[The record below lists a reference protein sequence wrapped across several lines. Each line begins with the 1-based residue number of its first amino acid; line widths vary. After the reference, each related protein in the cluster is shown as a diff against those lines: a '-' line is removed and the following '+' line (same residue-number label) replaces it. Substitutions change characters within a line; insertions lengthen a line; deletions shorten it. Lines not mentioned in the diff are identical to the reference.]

1 MISEPGRLKTGK
13 TLGGI
18 GAILLAVG
26 SFGEIALTYS
36 ICLGASE
43 LTFPSAISGV
53 LGLVGIIL
61 VLIGMK
67 NLAEHYRDDG
77 IYRNALYGFIFGIIG
92 VVAVASVVITL
103 LFGWFFEV
111 GSFSGILG
119 AIILTLLVV
128 FIFYV
133 LEAVYCRRALDSLA
147 DKSGEKMFDTAG
159 LLLLIGAALTII
171 LVGLIIVFS
180 AWILV
185 AVAFFS
191 IREPATPATSQP
203 TASSPPSKTA

>member
-1 MISEPGRLKTGK
+1 MISESGQLKTGK
-13 TLGGI
+13 TSGGV

-26 SFGEIALTYS
+26 SFGVITLIYS
-36 ICLGASE
+36 IGVGASE

-77 IYRNALYGFIFGIIG
+77 IYRNALCGFISGIIG
-92 VVAVASVVITL
+92 VVAVAFVVITL
-103 LFGWFFEV
+103 FFGWFFEV
-111 GSFSGILG
+111 GSFLGILG
-119 AIILTLLVV
+119 AIILALVVV

-171 LVGLIIVFS
+171 VVGLVIVFS

-191 IREPATPATSQP
+191 IRERATPATLQP
-203 TASSPPSKTA
+203 TAPSPPSKTA

>member
-1 MISEPGRLKTGK
+1 MISELEKLKSGK
-13 TLGGI
+13 TWGGI
-18 GAILLAVG
+18 GAILLAV
-26 SFGEIALTYS
+26 SSLGEIALTYS
-36 ICLGASE
+36 ISLGASE
-43 LTFPSAISGV
+43 LTFPSAISSV

-61 VLIGMK
+61 VLTGMK

-92 VVAVASVVITL
+92 VVAVAFVVITL
-103 LFGWFFEV
+103 FFGWFSQV
-111 GSFSGILG
+111 GGFSGILG

-133 LEAVYCRRALDSLA
+133 LEAVYCRRALNSLA
-147 DKSGEKMFDTAG
+147 DKSGEKMFNTAG
-159 LLLLIGAALTII
+159 ILLLIGAALTII
-171 LVGLIIVFS
+171 LVGLVIVFS

-191 IREPATPATSQP
+191 IREPATSASSQP
-203 TASSPPSKTA
+203 TAPSPPSKTT

>member
-1 MISEPGRLKTGK
+1 
-13 TLGGI
+13 
-18 GAILLAVG
+18 
-26 SFGEIALTYS
+26 
-36 ICLGASE
+36 
-43 LTFPSAISGV
+43 
-53 LGLVGIIL
+53 
-61 VLIGMK
+61 MK

-77 IYRNALYGFIFGIIG
+77 IYRNALYGFIFGIVG
-92 VVAVASVVITL
+92 VVAVAFVVITL
-103 LFGWFFEV
+103 FFGWFFEV

-119 AIILTLLVV
+119 AIILTFVVV

-133 LEAVYCRRALDSLA
+133 LEAVYCRRTLDSLA
-147 DKSGEKMFDTAG
+147 DKSGEKMFDPAG

-191 IREPATPATSQP
+191 IREPATLVASQP